1 MNPAIGVFIA
11 MFTIVMMTMLLVVMG
26 RAPMLP

>member
-1 MNPAIGVFIA
+1 MNPAIGIFVA

-26 RAPMLP
+26 RVPM